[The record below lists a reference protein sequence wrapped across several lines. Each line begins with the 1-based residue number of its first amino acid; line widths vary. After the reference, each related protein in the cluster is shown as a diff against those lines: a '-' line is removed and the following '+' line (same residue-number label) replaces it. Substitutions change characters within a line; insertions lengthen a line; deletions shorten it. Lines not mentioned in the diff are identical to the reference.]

1 MELFDVLAF
10 IATGGY
16 LILVPC
22 FILCFLLAI
31 RLSIKEE
38 KNQLHKFTVVA
49 AIALA
54 IILYAPVVALYSK
67 I

>member
-1 MELFDVLAF
+1 MELFDVLAL

-16 LILVPC
+16 LLLVPC

-49 AIALA
+49 AIVLA
-54 IILYAPVVALYSK
+54 IILYAPIIAIFSK
-67 I
+67 V